1 MSVIDQRPPER
12 EAQWMQANREEL
24 VERIARAMRQD
35 GTAQP
40 LQGLH
45 LYRHSFPLEQVYSVV
60 EPSLCVVAQGSKEF
74 LLGESRYRYDPFHY
88 LLVTVNLPYVG
99 QVLEASKERPFLSLR
114 LNLAPALVG
123 EILVETGHV
132 SPRTHA
138 EVRAITVSPV
148 DGSLLDAMVRVA
160 RLLDE
165 PSEARLLLP
174 LVTREIIY
182 RLLKGEQGDR
192 LRHLALLGG
201 YTPSIARA
209 VERLRQDFDQ
219 PLRIERLAHELS
231 MSVSGL
237 QHHFKAVTALS
248 PVQFQKRLR
257 LLEARRLMLGE
268 DLDAASAA
276 YRVGY
281 HDASHF
287 NREYKSLFGV
297 PPMRDVQRL
306 REAALAQ
313 ASQDENPPPD
323 TCAPFSSCSELET
336 LSQFDMTDA
345 QRKHR
350 WRKEGHAS
358 IWLAQLC
365 RASGRFA
372 SCLGQRD
379 QSPLLTRGDVS
390 SNLSAQRGT
399 IRGISGFLILRG
411 DFGRV
416 KMSRPI

>member
-1 MSVIDQRPPER
+1 
-12 EAQWMQANREEL
+12 
-24 VERIARAMRQD
+24 
-35 GTAQP
+35 
-40 LQGLH
+40 
-45 LYRHSFPLEQVYSVV
+45 
-60 EPSLCVVAQGSKEF
+60 
-74 LLGESRYRYDPFHY
+74 
-88 LLVTVNLPYVG
+88 
-99 QVLEASKERPFLSLR
+99 
-114 LNLAPALVG
+114 
-123 EILVETGHV
+123 
-132 SPRTHA
+132 
-138 EVRAITVSPV
+138 
-148 DGSLLDAMVRVA
+148 MVRVA
-160 RLLDE
+160 RLLDA
-165 PSEARLLLP
+165 PDEARVLLP

-219 PLRIERLAHELS
+219 PLRIERLAHELG

-313 ASQDENPPPD
+313 ASQ
-323 TCAPFSSCSELET
+323 
-336 LSQFDMTDA
+336 
-345 QRKHR
+345 
-350 WRKEGHAS
+350 
-358 IWLAQLC
+358 
-365 RASGRFA
+365 
-372 SCLGQRD
+372 
-379 QSPLLTRGDVS
+379 
-390 SNLSAQRGT
+390 
-399 IRGISGFLILRG
+399 
-411 DFGRV
+411 
-416 KMSRPI
+416 